1 MDRLLKSVYIGRR
14 TKNKKNS
21 RVNSAVNRK
30 NFSFLANNWN
40 CESNTI
46 LCLQG
51 TYAWNPVSRIY
62 MLWVCRIECTLLH
75 GIQNH
80 VPDGIM
86 YVKVSCIM
94 LLYLS
99 TYMVSCIMYKSKNAK
114 YPVSSTYV
122 HGILYYVYMQ
132 SILYNVPTKYS
143 MYPVSCSYMIS
154 CRCIFNQG
162 TLPCS
167 WHPSRAEAGTCL
179 VSFLNQSSQ
188 SCS

>member
-99 TYMVSCIMYKSKNAK
+99 TWYPVSCIKARMQSILYQVPMYMVSCIMYTCK
-114 YPVSSTYV
+114 VSYIMYLQSTV
-122 HGILYYVYMQ
+122 CILYHVA
-132 SILYNVPTKYS
+132 TW
-143 MYPVSCSYMIS
+143 YPAGVSLIKALCPAVASKS
-154 CRCIFNQG
+154 CRG
-162 TLPCS
+162 GDML
-167 WHPSRAEAGTCL
+167 G
-179 VSFLNQSSQ
+179 
-188 SCS
+188 